1 MSTIVR
7 FAPSP
12 TGHVHIGNIRTAIF
26 NWLFARHSGGKFLL
40 RIEDTDLER
49 STRQAIDSL
58 LKCMDWL
65 GLDYDGEIL
74 YQTCQRENHVAAAES
89 MISRN
94 MAYRGIADANGQ
106 RPIFFR
112 IPWCCEGM
120 STVRETGEA
129 EHELHQDTPVIINA
143 AGINFATVSKKGT
156 PSPVSACL
164 AGFRQLKLYKNGELL
179 FELEKTIEE
188 IQRGKS
194 LTIESCDKM
203 TFLRREVFYNDII
216 KGEMS
221 KPLDSIKDLIIVR
234 GDGSPVFHLANVV
247 DDITQNVTH
256 IIRGDDHVENT
267 YRHIL
272 LFNALNRP
280 APQYAHLPMI
290 VNSAGKPYSKR
301 DGDAF
306 VGDFR
311 DNGFLPAALFNYLAL
326 LGWSPGDDR
335 EKMTKPEMISAF
347 SLERVKSAPAQLDYA
362 KLLNLNGQYL
372 AEMSPADFATAAE
385 SIVQSYAWGRGIDPE
400 YFAAVSKLMQ
410 CRTRQLSQ
418 ATNWQYFFSD
428 FFPVEEKAFTKQ
440 LKPEE
445 NRMALADF
453 ASELSSNT
461 TITREWIH
469 DTLDK
474 IETRHNIPHGKFFQ
488 PVRLSISGLAG
499 GAELDE
505 TILLL
510 GQTRCVRR
518 INSALEHCNIIF
530 SNNQD

>member
-1 MSTIVR
+1 
-7 FAPSP
+7 
-12 TGHVHIGNIRTAIF
+12 
-26 NWLFARHSGGKFLL
+26 
-40 RIEDTDLER
+40 
-49 STRQAIDSL
+49 
-58 LKCMDWL
+58 
-65 GLDYDGEIL
+65 
-74 YQTCQRENHVAAAES
+74 
-89 MISRN
+89 
-94 MAYRGIADANGQ
+94 
-106 RPIFFR
+106 
-112 IPWCCEGM
+112 
-120 STVRETGEA
+120 
-129 EHELHQDTPVIINA
+129 
-143 AGINFATVSKKGT
+143 
-156 PSPVSACL
+156 
-164 AGFRQLKLYKNGELL
+164 
-179 FELEKTIEE
+179 
-188 IQRGKS
+188 
-194 LTIESCDKM
+194 
-203 TFLRREVFYNDII
+203 
-216 KGEMS
+216 
-221 KPLDSIKDLIIVR
+221 
-234 GDGSPVFHLANVV
+234 
-247 DDITQNVTH
+247 
-256 IIRGDDHVENT
+256 
-267 YRHIL
+267 
-272 LFNALNRP
+272 
-280 APQYAHLPMI
+280 
-290 VNSAGKPYSKR
+290 
-301 DGDAF
+301 
-306 VGDFR
+306 
-311 DNGFLPAALFNYLAL
+311 
-326 LGWSPGDDR
+326 
-335 EKMTKPEMISAF
+335 
-347 SLERVKSAPAQLDYA
+347 
-362 KLLNLNGQYL
+362 
-372 AEMSPADFATAAE
+372 MSPADFATAAE